1 MTVGQTKSQ
10 VKVKFLSTFFNLA
23 KKETITVDVPE
34 GADLNFAIGAIE
46 AKLGHE
52 VAAHIREHLDYVV
65 IAVNNVDCKQLNGL
79 ETKVK
84 DGDRIVIGHV
94 IAGG

>member
-1 MTVGQTKSQ
+1 MGQTKSQ
-10 VKVKFLSTFFNLA
+10 VEVKFLSTFFNLA
-23 KKETITVDVPE
+23 KKETIIVDVPD
-34 GADLNFAIGAIE
+34 GADLNFAIGSIE
-46 AKLGHE
+46 AKVGHE
-52 VAAHIREHLDYVV
+52 IAAHIREHLDYIVL
-65 IAVNNVDCKQLNGL
+65 AVNNVDCRQLNGL

>member
-10 VKVKFLSTFFNLA
+10 VEVRFLSTFFNLA
-23 KKETITVDVPE
+23 KKETITVDAPE
-34 GADLNFAIGAIE
+34 GADLNFVIDAIE
-46 AKLGHE
+46 AKVGHE

-65 IAVNNVDCKQLNGL
+65 LAVNNVDCKQLSGL

-84 DGDRIVIGHV
+84 DGDRIVIGHI

>member
-1 MTVGQTKSQ
+1 MTLGQTKSQ
-10 VKVKFLSTFFNLA
+10 VEVRFLSTFFNLA
-23 KKETITVDVPE
+23 KKETIIVDAPE
-34 GADLNFAIGAIE
+34 GADLNFVIGAIE
-46 AKLGHE
+46 NKLGHE
-52 VAAHIREHLDYVV
+52 VVAHIREHLDYVV
-65 IAVNNVDCKQLNGL
+65 LAVNNVDCKQLNGL

>member
-1 MTVGQTKSQ
+1 MGQTKSQ
-10 VKVKFLSTFFNLA
+10 VEVKFLSTFFNLA
-23 KKETITVDVPE
+23 KKETITIDVPE

-46 AKLGHE
+46 EKLGHE
-52 VAAHIREHLDYVV
+52 VAAHIREHLDYIVLG
-65 IAVNNVDCKQLNGL
+65 INNVDCKQLNGL
-79 ETKVK
+79 ESKVK

>member
-1 MTVGQTKSQ
+1 VTVGQTKSQ
-10 VKVKFLSTFFNLA
+10 VEVRFLSTFFNLA
-23 KKETITVDVPE
+23 KKETITIDVTDY
-34 GADLNFAIGAIE
+34 ADLNFVIGAIE
-46 AKLGHE
+46 AKLGHK

-65 IAVNNVDCKQLNGL
+65 LAVNNVDCKQLNGL

-84 DGDRIVIGHV
+84 DGDRIVIGHI